1 MYYTDQQLLERV
13 EKVADGFVGWRTGL
27 YLITVRANADV
38 ADAFDDKGYVFH
50 CKIAGQRPEFR
61 MVVSCTTNA
70 GTYGLLQFSDY
81 NPMGC
86 AVLKANQIVYD
97 SHQKGLHKGY
107 SAYRQVKGF
116 PYFRDGNRNLR
127 AEERGPVFTDVI
139 AANIHRASA
148 STTSIRIYN
157 WSVACIVMNRPNEFA
172 AFMAYAAG
180 RPISLCVLQEFSR
193 M

>member
-1 MYYTDQQLLERV
+1 MYYSDLQLLERV
-13 EKVADGFVGWRTGL
+13 ERVAAGFSGWRTGL
-27 YLITVRANADV
+27 YFIAVRSNTDV
-38 ADAFDDKGYVFH
+38 ADAFDDKGYVFN
-50 CKIAGQRPEFR
+50 CKVAGQHPEFR

-70 GTYGLLQFSDY
+70 GTYGLLKFAEY
-81 NPMGC
+81 NPAGC
-86 AVLKANQIVYD
+86 AVLKANQLVYD

-116 PYFRDGNRNLR
+116 PYHRDANRNLR

-148 STTSIRIYN
+148 TATSTRIYN

-180 RPISLCVLQEFSR
+180 RPVSLCILQEF
-193 M
+193 